1 MGEIEKTI
9 ENFFERDKADK
20 NETLKS
26 EKKAVPVKV
35 DCMVAKEVFYQ
46 TALMKS
52 IQDDIVEIKLLLNKR
67 K

>member
-1 MGEIEKTI
+1 MKNIFMMAVLAAAVAFTSCSKPEKTI

-46 TALMKS
+46 TA
-52 IQDDIVEIKLLLNKR
+52 
-67 K
+67 